1 MRCTR
6 FHGSHGPYII
16 GISLLLGQKNGTQYW
31 SAHHQLARTRCTSP
45 GVDGTDGLHLYHT
58 AVVMCHA
65 MEFTEDPG
73 CLRLCFRL
81 PKDQIK
87 YVKWIV
93 EAHDGLAVVS
103 SPRGRGEMEWM
114 VPVGLE
120 AEAKELAGA
129 LAAEVGLVFLEG

>member
-1 MRCTR
+1 
-6 FHGSHGPYII
+6 
-16 GISLLLGQKNGTQYW
+16 
-31 SAHHQLARTRCTSP
+31 
-45 GVDGTDGLHLYHT
+45 
-58 AVVMCHA
+58 

-73 CLRLCFRL
+73 CLCLRFRL
-81 PKDQIK
+81 PKEQIK

-120 AEAKELAGA
+120 EEALV
-129 LAAEVGLVFLEG
+129 LAAALRDEVGLELLPPSD